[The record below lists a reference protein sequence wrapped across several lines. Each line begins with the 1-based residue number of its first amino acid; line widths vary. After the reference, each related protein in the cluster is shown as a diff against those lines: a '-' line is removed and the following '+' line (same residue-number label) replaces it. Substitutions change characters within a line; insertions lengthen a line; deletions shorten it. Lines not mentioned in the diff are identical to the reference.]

1 MSVSHKALN
10 TEGLRDAVCWHIQ
23 SPQIKTLSNSAIE
36 EFKNQWITQRND
48 FSRRLNSPRALEQ
61 ELGSAVRKGATF
73 PKRECSMRD
82 LCMGQQGHRDT
93 SQGGRMTS
101 LRSSCVWGVK
111 WWQEPWTGIQK
122 TCTEVPALI
131 RCAAFTILSLSFHIC
146 NEHKYHSYL
155 PCRVTVWNTLYQVC
169 ECSCTLESMIKI

>member
-61 ELGSAVRKGATF
+61 ELSSAVRKGATF
-73 PKRECSMRD
+73 PRRGCSMRD
-82 LCMGQQGHRDT
+82 LTWDSKDT
-93 SQGGRMTS
+93 SRGLRLGEWHHCDPLVSEVWSGGNELGSRKPVLKSQLLSDVQPLLFWASVFTFVMSINIIPTYPVE
-101 LRSSCVWGVK
+101 LLW
-111 WWQEPWTGIQK
+111 ETHY
-122 TCTEVPALI
+122 I
-131 RCAAFTILSLSFHIC
+131 RYVNVHVRWKA
-146 NEHKYHSYL
+146 
-155 PCRVTVWNTLYQVC
+155 W
-169 ECSCTLESMIKI
+169 

>member
-1 MSVSHKALN
+1 MSVSHKVLN

-23 SPQIKTLSNSAIE
+23 SPQIKTSSNSAIE

-82 LCMGQQGHRDT
+82 LRMGQQGHRDT
-93 SQGGRMTS
+93 YQGGEWHHCDPLVS
-101 LRSSCVWGVK
+101 EVWSGGKSHELGSRKPVLK
-111 WWQEPWTGIQK
+111 SQLLSDVQPLLFWASVFTFVMSINIIPTYPVELLCETPY
-122 TCTEVPALI
+122 I
-131 RCAAFTILSLSFHIC
+131 RYVNVHVHWKA
-146 NEHKYHSYL
+146 
-155 PCRVTVWNTLYQVC
+155 W
-169 ECSCTLESMIKI
+169 